1 MFSAILISSNVGR
14 GLVIRAAINET
25 NLLTVLKSPD
35 GYPDTYDLVRLLSKN
50 EPEIVLIDCDR
61 QDLAAECANVVALN
75 SSSSVV
81 IGISQAHGVSTV
93 STDRIVFDT
102 ISYPPEARSIAESLK
117 KAIHAVKGGV
127 VENLISFMPAKAGC
141 GSSTVAL
148 NSAAAVAGQFGRKTL
163 LLDTDL
169 RSGVLSIM
177 LNTVPE
183 GWIQSALRLAADMDP
198 LTWSACVST
207 TNKMDVLLS
216 CRAPMDPLPGWELF
230 YALLR
235 FVRPRY
241 DLIVADLPEL
251 VNPGT
256 SEIVRRSRQVF
267 LVCTQ
272 EMLSLKMA
280 ELRRKELLAWGVAEQ
295 RISLIVNRWHKR
307 ETSIHEIEQIVGQPI
322 AAKFPNDYM
331 SVRAATIEGRPVA
344 SNTALGKS
352 FKEFAGVLAGKDRA
366 EDAQG
371 WISDL
376 RTLISIS
383 G

>member
-1 MFSAILISSNVGR
+1 MFSAILITSSVGR

-25 NLLTVLKSPD
+25 NLLTVLKSQD
-35 GYPDTYDLVRLLSKN
+35 GYPDTYELVRLLRKG

-61 QDLAAECANVVALN
+61 QDLAADCANIVALN
-75 SSSSVV
+75 SSSSVA
-81 IGISQAHGVSTV
+81 IGISQAHGTSTV
-93 STDRIVFDT
+93 TTDRIVFDT
-102 ISYPPEARSIAESLK
+102 ISYPPNANAIAESLA

-127 VENLISFMPAKAGC
+127 VENLIAFIPAKAGC

-148 NSAAAVAGQFGRKTL
+148 NTTAAVAGSLGKKAL

-177 LNTVPE
+177 LNTVPD
-183 GWIQSALRLAADMDP
+183 GWIQSGLRLAADMDP

-207 TNKMDVLLS
+207 VHKMDVLLS
-216 CRAPMDPLPGWELF
+216 CRAAMDPPPGWDLF
-230 YALLR
+230 YGLLR

-256 SEIVRRSRQVF
+256 SEIVCRARQVF

-272 EMLSLKMA
+272 EMLALKMA
-280 ELRRKELLAWGVAEQ
+280 ELRRKELLAWGVHEQ
-295 RISLIVNRWHKR
+295 RISLIVNRFQKR
-307 ETSIHEIEQIVGQPI
+307 ETSISEMEQIVGQPI
-322 AAKFPNDYM
+322 AGKFPNDYM
-331 SVRAATIEGRPVA
+331 SVRAATIEGRPV
-344 SNTALGKS
+344 SGMTGLGKS
-352 FKEFAGVLAGKDRA
+352 FKEFANVLCGVEKNADS
-366 EDAQG
+366 QG

-376 RTLISIS
+376 RTLISVS
-383 G
+383 R